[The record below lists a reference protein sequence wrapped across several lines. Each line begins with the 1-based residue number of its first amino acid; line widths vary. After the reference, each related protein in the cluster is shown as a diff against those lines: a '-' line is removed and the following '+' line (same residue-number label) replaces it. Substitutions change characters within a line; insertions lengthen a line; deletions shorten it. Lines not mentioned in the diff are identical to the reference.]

1 MAYKRT
7 YWQDHVTQY
16 SDRYNEVQNP
26 DGTIT
31 HTPVE
36 GTIIQ
41 QGTPQ
46 NAANFNNMEEGIFAA
61 DQLATEAARMA
72 KVNARGLDAEKG
84 EKIAVNLTNNH
95 DKGYPFNNSIQT
107 ISLTQ
112 KKTTTDYYVDVEL
125 ISATGGSVGNFRVTD
140 KLLNGFKLA
149 FDGGATSVSV
159 ICRVKGGV

>member
-7 YWQDHVTQY
+7 YWQDHVTEY
-16 SDRYNEVQNP
+16 SDRYNETQNP

-46 NAANFNNMEEGIFAA
+46 NAQNFNNLEEGVFAA

-72 KVNARGLDAEKG
+72 KVNARELDAEKG
-84 EKIAVNLTNNH
+84 EKVTVNLTNSAN
-95 DKGYPFNNSIQT
+95 YPFNNSVQN
-107 ISLTQ
+107 ISIAQ
-112 KKTTTDYYVDVEL
+112 KKTKTDYYVDVEVV
-125 ISATGGSVGNFRVTD
+125 SVTGGGVGDFRISD

-149 FDGGATSVSV
+149 FTGAATAVSV
-159 ICRVKGGV
+159 ICRVRGGI

>member
-7 YWQDHVTQY
+7 TWQDHVTEY
-16 SDRYNEVQNP
+16 SNRYNETTNP
-26 DGTIT
+26 DGSIT

-36 GTIIQ
+36 GEVIQ

-72 KVNARGLDAEKG
+72 KVNSRGLDAVKG
-84 EKIAVNLTNNH
+84 ETISTTLTNSQ
-95 DKGYPFNNSIQT
+95 KYPFNNSQKT
-107 ISLTQ
+107 VSLTQ
-112 KKTTTDYYVDVEL
+112 KKTTNDYVVEIEL
-125 ISATGGSVGNFRVTD
+125 VSAAGGGVGDFVVTD

-149 FDGGATSVSV
+149 FTGGATSVSV
-159 ICRVKGGV
+159 ICHVKGGI

>member
-7 YWQDHVTQY
+7 YWQDHVTEY
-16 SDRYNEVQNP
+16 SDRYNETQNP

-46 NAANFNNMEEGIFAA
+46 NAQNFNNLEEGVFAA

-72 KVNARGLDAEKG
+72 KVNARELDAEKG
-84 EKIAVNLTNNH
+84 EKITVNLTNSAN
-95 DKGYPFNNSIQT
+95 YPFNNSVQN
-107 ISLTQ
+107 ISIAQ
-112 KKTTTDYYVDVEL
+112 KKTKTDYYVDVEVV
-125 ISATGGSVGNFRVTD
+125 SVTGGGVVDFRISD

-149 FDGGATSVSV
+149 FTGAATAVSV
-159 ICRVKGGV
+159 ICRVRGGI

>member
-1 MAYKRT
+1 MAYNRKI
-7 YWQDHVTQY
+7 WQDHVTQY
-16 SDRYNEVQNP
+16 NDRYTETVNQ
-26 DGTIT
+26 DGSIT

-46 NAANFNNMEEGIFAA
+46 NAANFNNSEEGIFESNL
-61 DQLATEAARMA
+61 LAIEAARMA
-72 KVNARGLDAEKG
+72 QVNTRGLDAVKG
-84 EKIAVNLTNNH
+84 EVIPVTLTNSSP
-95 DKGYPFNNSIQT
+95 YPFNNSVQP
-107 ISLTQ
+107 ISLTK
-112 KKTTTDYYVDVEL
+112 KKTSTDYYVDVEL

>member
-7 YWQDHVTQY
+7 YWQDHVTEY
-16 SDRYNEVQNP
+16 SDRYNETQNP

-36 GTIIQ
+36 GTVIQ

-46 NAANFNNMEEGIFAA
+46 NAQNFNNLEEGVFAA

-72 KVNARGLDAEKG
+72 KVNARELDAEKG
-84 EKIAVNLTNNH
+84 EKVTVNLTNSAN
-95 DKGYPFNNSIQT
+95 YPFNNSVQN
-107 ISLTQ
+107 ISIAQ
-112 KKTTTDYYVDVEL
+112 KKTKTDYYVDVEVV
-125 ISATGGSVGNFRVTD
+125 SVTGGGVGDFRISD

-149 FDGGATSVSV
+149 FTGAATEVSV
-159 ICRVKGGV
+159 ICRVRGGI

>member
-7 YWQDHVTQY
+7 YWQDHVTEY
-16 SDRYNEVQNP
+16 SDRYNETQNP

-36 GTIIQ
+36 GTVIQ

-46 NAANFNNMEEGIFAA
+46 NAQNFNNLEEGVFAA

-84 EKIAVNLTNNH
+84 EKVTVNLTNSAN
-95 DKGYPFNNSIQT
+95 YPFNNSVQN
-107 ISLTQ
+107 ISIAQ
-112 KKTTTDYYVDVEL
+112 KKTKTDYYVDVEVV
-125 ISATGGSVGNFRVTD
+125 SVTGGGVGDFRITD

-149 FDGGATSVSV
+149 FTGAATAVSV
-159 ICRVKGGV
+159 ICRVRGGI

>member
-36 GTIIQ
+36 GTVIQ

-46 NAANFNNMEEGIFAA
+46 NAQNFNNLEEGVFAA

-72 KVNARGLDAEKG
+72 KVNARGLDAVKG
-84 EKIAVNLTNNH
+84 EVIPVTLTNSSP
-95 DKGYPFNNSIQT
+95 YPFNNSVQN
-107 ISLTQ
+107 ISLTK
-112 KKTTTDYYVDVEL
+112 KKTSTDYYVDVEL

-159 ICRVKGGV
+159 ICRVKGGI

>member
-7 YWQDHVTQY
+7 YWQDHVTEY
-16 SDRYNEVQNP
+16 SDRYNETQNP

-36 GTIIQ
+36 GNIIQ

-46 NAANFNNMEEGIFAA
+46 NAQNFNNLEEGVFAA

-72 KVNARGLDAEKG
+72 KVNARELDAEKG
-84 EKIAVNLTNNH
+84 EKVTVNLTNSAN
-95 DKGYPFNNSIQT
+95 YPFNNSVQN
-107 ISLTQ
+107 ISIAQ
-112 KKTTTDYYVDVEL
+112 KKTKTDYYVDVEVV
-125 ISATGGSVGNFRVTD
+125 SVTGGGVGDFRISD

-149 FDGGATSVSV
+149 FTGAATAVSV
-159 ICRVKGGV
+159 ICRVRGGI

>member
-7 YWQDHVTQY
+7 YWQDHVTEY
-16 SDRYNEVQNP
+16 SDRYNETQNP

-46 NAANFNNMEEGIFAA
+46 NAQNFNNLEEGVFAA

-72 KVNARGLDAEKG
+72 KVNARELDAEKG
-84 EKIAVNLTNNH
+84 EKITVNLTNSAN
-95 DKGYPFNNSIQT
+95 YPFNNSVQN
-107 ISLTQ
+107 ISIAQ
-112 KKTTTDYYVDVEL
+112 KKPKTDYYVDVEVV
-125 ISATGGSVGNFRVTD
+125 SVTGGGVGDFRISD

-149 FDGGATSVSV
+149 FTGAATAVSV
-159 ICRVKGGV
+159 ICRVRGGI

>member
-7 YWQDHVTQY
+7 YWQDHVTEY
-16 SDRYNEVQNP
+16 SDRYNETQNP

-46 NAANFNNMEEGIFAA
+46 NAQNFNNLEEGVFAA

-72 KVNARGLDAEKG
+72 KVNARELDAEKG
-84 EKIAVNLTNNH
+84 EKITVNLTNSAN
-95 DKGYPFNNSIQT
+95 YPFNNSVQN
-107 ISLTQ
+107 ISIAQ
-112 KKTTTDYYVDVEL
+112 KKTKTDYYVDVEVV
-125 ISATGGSVGNFRVTD
+125 SVTGGGVGDFRISD

-149 FDGGATSVSV
+149 FTGAATAVSV
-159 ICRVKGGV
+159 ICRVRGGI

>member
-36 GTIIQ
+36 GTVIQ

-46 NAANFNNMEEGIFAA
+46 NAANFNNSEEGIFAA
-61 DQLATEAARMA
+61 NLLATEAARMA
-72 KVNARGLDAEKG
+72 QANARGLDAVKG
-84 EKIAVNLTNNH
+84 EAIPVTLTNSST
-95 DKGYPFNNSIQT
+95 YPFNNSIT
-107 ISLTQ
+107 TVSLTK

-159 ICRVKGGV
+159 ICRVKGGI

>member
-46 NAANFNNMEEGIFAA
+46 NAQNFNNLEEGIFAA
-61 DQLATEAARMA
+61 NLLAIEAARMA
-72 KVNARGLDAEKG
+72 QVNTRGLDAVKG
-84 EKIAVNLTNNH
+84 EVIPVTLTNSSP
-95 DKGYPFNNSIQT
+95 YPFNNSVQT
-107 ISLTQ
+107 ISLTK
-112 KKTTTDYYVDVEL
+112 KKTSTDYYVDVEL

>member
-7 YWQDHVTQY
+7 YWQDHVTEY
-16 SDRYNEVQNP
+16 SDRYNETQNP

-36 GTIIQ
+36 GTVIQ

-46 NAANFNNMEEGIFAA
+46 IAQKFNNLEEGVFAA

-72 KVNARGLDAEKG
+72 KVNARELDAEKG
-84 EKIAVNLTNNH
+84 EKVTVNLTNSAN
-95 DKGYPFNNSIQT
+95 YPFNNSVQN
-107 ISLTQ
+107 ISIAQ
-112 KKTTTDYYVDVEL
+112 KKTKTDYYVDIEVV
-125 ISATGGSVGNFRVTD
+125 SAVGGGVGDFKVTD

-149 FDGGATSVSV
+149 FTGAATAVSV
-159 ICRVKGGV
+159 ICRVRGGI

>member
-36 GTIIQ
+36 GTVIQ

-46 NAANFNNMEEGIFAA
+46 NAQNFNNLEEGVFAA

-72 KVNARGLDAEKG
+72 KVNARELDAEKG
-84 EKIAVNLTNNH
+84 EKVTVNLTNSAN
-95 DKGYPFNNSIQT
+95 YPFNNSVQN
-107 ISLTQ
+107 ISIAQ
-112 KKTTTDYYVDVEL
+112 KKTKTDYYVDVEVV
-125 ISATGGSVGNFRVTD
+125 SVTGGGVGDFRISD

-149 FDGGATSVSV
+149 FTGAATAVSV
-159 ICRVKGGV
+159 ICRVRGGI

>member
-7 YWQDHVTQY
+7 YWQDHVTEY
-16 SDRYNEVQNP
+16 SDRYNETQNP

-36 GTIIQ
+36 GTVIQ

-46 NAANFNNMEEGIFAA
+46 NAQNFNNLEEGVFAA

-72 KVNARGLDAEKG
+72 KVNARELDAEKG
-84 EKIAVNLTNNH
+84 EKVSVNLTNSAN
-95 DKGYPFNNSIQT
+95 YPFNNSVQN
-107 ISLTQ
+107 ISIAQ
-112 KKTTTDYYVDVEL
+112 KKTKTDYYVDVEVV
-125 ISATGGSVGNFRVTD
+125 SVTGGGVGDFRISD

-149 FDGGATSVSV
+149 FTGAATAVSV
-159 ICRVKGGV
+159 ICRVRGGI

>member
-46 NAANFNNMEEGIFAA
+46 NAQNFNNLEEGVFAA

-72 KVNARGLDAEKG
+72 RINAVGLEVEKG
-84 EKIAVNLTNNH
+84 ERIPVNLTNSAA
-95 DKGYPFNNSIQT
+95 YPFNNSIQT

-112 KKTTTDYYVDVEL
+112 KKTKTDYYVDVEVV
-125 ISATGGSVGNFRVTD
+125 SAAGGGVGDFRVTD

-149 FDGGATSVSV
+149 FTGAATAVSV

>member
-7 YWQDHVTQY
+7 YWQDHVTEY
-16 SDRYNEVQNP
+16 SDRYNETQNP

-36 GTIIQ
+36 GTVIQ

-46 NAANFNNMEEGIFAA
+46 NAQNFNNLEEGVFAA

-72 KVNARGLDAEKG
+72 KVNARELDAEKG
-84 EKIAVNLTNNH
+84 EKVTVNLTNSAN
-95 DKGYPFNNSIQT
+95 YPFNNSVQN
-107 ISLTQ
+107 ISIAQ
-112 KKTTTDYYVDVEL
+112 KKTKTDYYVDVEVV
-125 ISATGGSVGNFRVTD
+125 SAAGGGVGDFRVTD

-149 FDGGATSVSV
+149 FTGAATAVSV
-159 ICRVKGGV
+159 ICRVRGGI

>member
-16 SDRYNEVQNP
+16 NDRYNEVQNP
-26 DGTIT
+26 DGSIT

-46 NAANFNNMEEGIFAA
+46 NAQNFNNLEEGVFAA

-72 KVNARGLDAEKG
+72 KVNARGLDAEVG
-84 EKIAVNLTNNH
+84 EKIAVNLINSAA
-95 DKGYPFNNSIQT
+95 YPFNNSQQT

-112 KKTTTDYYVDVEL
+112 KKTKTDYYVDVEAV
-125 ISATGGSVGNFRVTD
+125 SATGGGTGEFRITD

-149 FDGGATSVSV
+149 FTGAATAVSV
-159 ICRVKGGV
+159 ICRVRGGI